1 MQPAPREGR
10 KAQALLVPRM
20 GAMARDELADQ
31 TQEPLAQALKALAH
45 PKRLRLLR
53 FLVEP
58 HYLEEIANELGV
70 ARQSAQEHVDQL
82 LAVGAIEPRRGKGEH
97 GPVTEYVV
105 VLPRLFDLHE
115 QLGQRLGV
123 LSAEF
128 GEDVQH
134 TFRTQQ
140 LSQPAPRA
148 QPAMA
153 RLVVVYG
160 MRVGRTIPLEGQGPW
175 LIGRDAH
182 AALCIDYDPYVSSRH
197 CEVRR
202 GPKGFE
208 LQDALSSNGT
218 QLDWQT
224 LPRGAAVPLQ
234 NGQLIRVGKSLV
246 LFRSA

>member
-1 MQPAPREGR
+1 MLGMKEHG
-10 KAQALLVPRM
+10 
-20 GAMARDELADQ
+20 DEA
-31 TQEPLAQALKALAH
+31 QEPLAQALKALAH

-58 HYLEEIANELGV
+58 HSLEQIAGELGV

-82 LAVGAIEPRRGKGEH
+82 LATGAIEARRGRGDH

-115 QLGQRLGV
+115 QLGQRFGV

-128 GEDVQH
+128 GEELLA

-140 LSQPAPRA
+140 LDQPGPRATSAAPR
-148 QPAMA
+148 
-153 RLVVVYG
+153 LIVVYG

-175 LIGRDAH
+175 LIGRDPH

-202 GPKGFE
+202 GAKGFE

-218 QLDWQT
+218 QLDWST
-224 LPRGAAVPLQ
+224 LPRGGAMPLQ

>member
-1 MQPAPREGR
+1 MREEI
-10 KAQALLVPRM
+10 A
-20 GAMARDELADQ
+20 DEA
-31 TQEPLAQALKALAH
+31 QEPLAQALKALAH

-58 HYLEEIANELGV
+58 HSLERIANELGV

-82 LAVGAIEPRRGKGEH
+82 LAIGAIEARRGRGDH

-128 GEDVQH
+128 GEDVQA
-134 TFRTQQ
+134 TFRTQP
-140 LSQPAPRA
+140 LAPIPVRAPPAS
-148 QPAMA
+148 A

-160 MRVGRTIPLEGQGPW
+160 MRVGRTVPLQGQGPW
-175 LIGRDAH
+175 LVGRDPH

-202 GPKGFE
+202 GARGFE

-218 QLDWQT
+218 QLDWVT
-224 LPRGAAVPLQ
+224 LPRGGAVPLE

-246 LFRSA
+246 LVRAA